1 MATKP
6 RSEELLRETYEA
18 WIAHDKN
25 AGAAARSLGRAESTF
40 KSALEECKA
49 KGMHLSEGAQRAVSN
64 AGLSGIE
71 ARGGWIHNYDYE
83 GKKIGTTRW
92 NAPEVDVDTINDR
105 IRDAFESLPPAKP
118 VVRSRSTKRE
128 DILAFLP
135 HADWH
140 LGMNV
145 NEQQT
150 GKDYNR
156 HVAVDTIL
164 AGTERC
170 IASQPACETAIIMN
184 AGDLLHANDDADV
197 TPRNKHKLKVE
208 GTHHQNFETAVETT
222 VGLIDMALSWH
233 GSVEYRAIPGN
244 HDPNIPGPL
253 SVALR
258 AYYRQEP
265 RVKIVVDENKFYQR
279 NFGVNFIAA
288 HHGDGRNP
296 KELAA
301 GLPGRFP
308 QEWGKAKHWHF
319 FTAHCHHHKSDTF
332 GHVRWFQLPSVCS
345 LDTHAADLN
354 YGGSAGLRAI
364 TFHKANG
371 LETDFT
377 VNL

>member
-1 MATKP
+1 MVTPTVPSADRLKAV
-6 RSEELLRETYEA
+6 RAVEEHGN
-18 WIAHDKN
+18 IS
-25 AGAAARSLGRAESTF
+25 AAAR
-40 KSALEECKA
+40 ALEMDRTTLRRHYRLGLED
-49 KGMHLSEGAQRAVSN
+49 GLQLSEGAQTAIRG
-64 AGLSGIE
+64 AGLSGME
-71 ARGGWIHNYDYE
+71 AKRGWRVVADKATGSRDSTYWE
-83 GKKIGTTRW
+83 
-92 NAPEVDVDTINDR
+92 APKESAEDIAER
-105 IRDAFESLPPAKP
+105 IRAAFESLKPAAP
-118 VVRSRSTKRE
+118 VVRTGAAKRE

-140 LGMNV
+140 LGMVV

-156 HVAVDTIL
+156 RVAVDTIL

-170 IASQPACETAIIMN
+170 IASQPPCETAIIMN

-308 QEWGKAKHWHF
+308 EEWGKAKHWHF

-354 YGGSAGLRAI
+354 YGGNAGLRAI